1 MNDYVDW
8 DAAYLEDD
16 VLGMSKAEWSE
27 KLAADTE
34 TFIANGGEI
43 EYLPYDWK
51 AEIAARIGYW
61 KNLGQDTLDEML
73 DTSDDSSVY

>member
-16 VLGMSKAEWSE
+16 VLGMSKAEWRE

-34 TFIANGGEI
+34 TFLANGGEI

-51 AEIAARIGYW
+51 AEIAARVGYW
-61 KNLGQDTLDEML
+61 KNLGQDELDEML
-73 DTSDDSSVY
+73 DATDDTNVY

>member
-16 VLGMSKAEWSE
+16 VLGMSKAEWRA

-34 TFIANGGEI
+34 TFLANGGEI
-43 EYLPYDWK
+43 EYLPYDWT
-51 AEIAARIGYW
+51 AEITARVGQW
-61 KNLGQDTLDEML
+61 KAHGQDELDDML
-73 DTSDDSSVY
+73 EAVDDSNVY

>member
-16 VLGMSKAEWSE
+16 VLGMSKAEWRE
-27 KLAADTE
+27 KLEADTQ

-43 EYLPYDWK
+43 EYLPYDWT

-61 KNLGQDTLDEML
+61 KNLGQEDLDDML
-73 DTSDDSSVY
+73 EASDDTHVY

>member
-16 VLGMSKAEWSE
+16 VLGMSKAEWRE

-34 TFIANGGEI
+34 TFLENGGEI
-43 EYLPYDWK
+43 EYLPYNWQ
-51 AEIAARIGYW
+51 AEIAARVGYW
-61 KNLGQDTLDEML
+61 KNLGQDELDDML
-73 DTSDDSSVY
+73 DAGDDTNVY